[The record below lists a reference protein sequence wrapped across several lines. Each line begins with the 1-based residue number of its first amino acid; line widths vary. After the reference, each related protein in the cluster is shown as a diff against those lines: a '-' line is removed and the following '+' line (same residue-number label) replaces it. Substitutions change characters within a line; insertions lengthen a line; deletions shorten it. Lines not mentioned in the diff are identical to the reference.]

1 MSQIEDNL
9 CFDSE
14 GIGLTEPT
22 ITLEDV
28 QNLAKRSTT
37 ITLIN
42 NEEKEKNNTNIV
54 MNCIDLSE
62 SEFSESNESKS
73 LKRKK
78 KRIGKRV
85 KRGKNISLQ
94 MRLKEYDD
102 SFVVKDNQMY
112 CNLCND
118 YVKFKNKSVI
128 DAHIKSKKHQKT
140 IESNSKQKKINQS
153 FNQLNEKQVF
163 LNDLV
168 SFMTSNNIALE
179 KVNNKE
185 FRDFFSKYCKFGQ
198 NIPTAE
204 TIRKQVKNVYDIK
217 QKEIVKTIKKSEGF
231 AVIVDETQDKKCRS
245 VLNILVTPNTRDKDL
260 DNDFKLKSILIDT
273 LFIDGS
279 VDSNAI
285 VRETNKSIINL
296 GLNTDKMTAFVSDNA
311 SYMIKAYEV
320 LQVIWPNS
328 VHMTA
333 MSIFSI

>member
-28 QNLAKRSTT
+28 QNLAKRLTT
-37 ITLIN
+37 ITIIN
-42 NEEKEKNNTNIV
+42 TVEREKSDTNIV

-78 KRIGKRV
+78 KRIDKRV

-112 CNLCND
+112 CNFCND
-118 YVKFKNKSVI
+118 YVDFKNKSVI

-140 IESNSKQKKINQS
+140 IELNSKQRKINQS

-163 LNDLV
+163 LKDLV

-179 KVNNKE
+179 KVNNKG

-204 TIRKQVKNVYDIK
+204 TIRKHVKK
-217 QKEIVKTIKKSEGF
+217 HLRHKTKRNRK
-231 AVIVDETQDKKCRS
+231 
-245 VLNILVTPNTRDKDL
+245 N
-260 DNDFKLKSILIDT
+260 LK
-273 LFIDGS
+273 
-279 VDSNAI
+279 
-285 VRETNKSIINL
+285 
-296 GLNTDKMTAFVSDNA
+296 
-311 SYMIKAYEV
+311 V
-320 LQVIWPNS
+320 LQL
-328 VHMTA
+328 
-333 MSIFSI
+333 